1 MMLRC
6 PIVETVGLVDLVEM
20 HQTDCFGRT
29 RLGPHIPSYHYQYY
43 DYYSEWAEECHSVGL
58 ELSWAGNRKV

>member
-20 HQTDCFGRT
+20 HQTDCFGKT

-43 DYYSEWAEECHSVGL
+43 DYYSE
-58 ELSWAGNRKV
+58 